1 MSKKYKKYQNL
12 FEIQEHKDQWLELS
26 GGERNDMADNF
37 QKKWL
42 KASQFEELPEGALSD
57 NLGVE
62 IVVVGLKSDALQVK

>member
-1 MSKKYKKYQNL
+1 
-12 FEIQEHKDQWLELS
+12 LS

-42 KASQFEELPEGALSD
+42 KAGQFEELPEGALSD

-62 IVVVGLKSDALQVK
+62 IVVVGLKSDALQVKNILFCSSLNFFRECSTTKE

>member
-1 MSKKYKKYQNL
+1 
-12 FEIQEHKDQWLELS
+12 LS

-42 KASQFEELPEGALSD
+42 KAGQFEELPEGALTD

-62 IVVVGLKSDALQVK
+62 IIVAGLKSDALQVKLHDLFSSQFLGSAERRRND